1 MLLPLLTLA
10 LMLEV
15 LLLLEYP
22 GLGLGRFRTAMLAGS
37 PVLPLPV
44 ELVAGGEGKPEP
56 KEPLL
61 EPGLGGSGRE
71 GSPGGV
77 PFVADDSDEENCG
90 VWACVGSGLEVEF
103 AKTGPLPTKI
113 MDNGRG

>member
-1 MLLPLLTLA
+1 MLLPLLALA
-10 LMLEV
+10 PKLEL
-15 LLLLEYP
+15 LLLLENAE
-22 GLGLGRFRTAMLAGS
+22 LVLGRFRTAMLAGS

-77 PFVADDSDEENCG
+77 PFAIEDSDEDSCG
-90 VWACVGSGLEVEF
+90 VWACARSGLEVEF
-103 AKTGPLPTKI
+103 AKAGPLPTKI
-113 MDNGRG
+113 IDDGRG